1 MLSGSN
7 YDLQVNTIL
16 VMMLNDAIHFSQSR
30 QVTRLQPKLVS
41 EEKCSTKPKTAC
53 QLRAD
58 SGESVFDS
66 KEKPLIQRF
75 CLKKRN
81 FTSDELNKVSTL
93 NLNDNV
99 SNSVETFS
107 PLPLDR
113 ARMLTSAEFSTGV
126 NNLTPLD
133 GKVGF
138 TESKLSTDLE
148 ASSSDSD
155 LKLGQE
161 KENLDIYQREMQL
174 GLGFSQE
181 ETTSN
186 DLLFLEETT
195 LPSGEENLMEYV
207 TTTTKTMMTEESTT
221 MEIIGEEVSETQRTA
236 EDETATEVS
245 VTHSESS
252 SEERHIFSFLP
263 NSTAA
268 SK

>member
-1 MLSGSN
+1 M
-7 YDLQVNTIL
+7 
-16 VMMLNDAIHFSQSR
+16 
-30 QVTRLQPKLVS
+30 TRLQPELVS

-53 QLRAD
+53 QLRTD
-58 SGESVFDS
+58 SGESVFDT

-93 NLNDNV
+93 NLNDNIT
-99 SNSVETFS
+99 NSVKTFS
-107 PLPLDR
+107 PLPIDR
-113 ARMLTSAEFSTGV
+113 ARMLTSDEFSTGV

-138 TESKLSTDLE
+138 SESKLSTDLE

-155 LKLGQE
+155 LKLGLE
-161 KENLDIYQREMQL
+161 KENFDTYQREMQ
-174 GLGFSQE
+174 

-186 DLLFLEETT
+186 DVLFLEETT
-195 LPSGEENLMEYV
+195 LPSEGEENLMMYD

-221 MEIIGEEVSETQRTA
+221 MEIIGEEVSETQRTTA
-236 EDETATEVS
+236 EDETATELS
-245 VTHSESS
+245 VTYSESS